1 MRALEWRHVD
11 FAERVIRLRPEI
23 SKNKKGRLLPL
34 QDELLEIVHR
44 AHLNRRLD
52 CVAVFHNN
60 GNLVGDFRKTWKS
73 ALITAW
79 LGKKFVHH

>member
-1 MRALEWRHVD
+1 VAW
-11 FAERVIRLRPEI
+11 FNC
-23 SKNKKGRLLPL
+23 SKPDLAIAVRKTRRCQMESPP
-34 QDELLEIVHR
+34 VHR

-79 LGKKFVHH
+79 LGKKFVHD